1 MAFQLIMLSGPA
13 SGKSYPLNK
22 KEIGIGRDVSNEV
35 FINDAEVSRRHAH
48 LTMQASTYAIEDTG
62 STNGTYVNGQRLIG
76 TRLLQPGDTILLGE
90 KVTLSYELV
99 PDDPNA
105 TIASMAYPPAEP
117 RPVQAAVPAS
127 ATVAPTPQAYESYMP
142 AEQEVYTPPPAPQPV
157 YTGKPP
163 VSADDYYTEPE
174 PKSRR
179 TWLWVGCGCLLI
191 VLCLLVVG
199 GFAAVDTLDLYC
211 TPPFRSL
218 TLLIGG
224 VCP

>member
-48 LTMQASTYAIEDTG
+48 LTMQTGTYVIEDTG

-99 PDDPNA
+99 PEDPNA
-105 TIASMAYPPAEP
+105 TIASAAYPSAEP
-117 RPVQAAVPAS
+117 SPVQAAPVSSSTFTPA
-127 ATVAPTPQAYESYMP
+127 PQAYETYIP

-163 VSADDYYTEPE
+163 TPAEAYYEEPE
-174 PKSRR
+174 RKSSR

-199 GFAAVDTLDLYC
+199 GIFAIDTFDLYC
-211 TPPFRSL
+211 TTPFRSL
-218 TLLIGG
+218 TVLIGG